1 MLIETRNSAE
11 PLARTLSGLVGGAI
25 EGIVRDVVILDHGST
40 DQTHKVADAAGCT
53 FIRDHGLIECIRHAR
68 GDWLLI
74 LEPGARLLEGW
85 MEGIATHVEHFPGP
99 ARFTRAGTGPKRFL
113 SRVFARC
120 GLCRRAADFPPPGRI
135 PVEPGS
141 LDLRPRTRVV
151 GPAPSRGDRTGTE
164 ALERF
169 HFSLNRGIALSP

>member
-25 EGIVRDVVILDHGST
+25 EGIIRDVVILDHGST

-99 ARFTRAGTGPKRFL
+99 ARFTRAGPGRRRLLP
-113 SRVFARC
+113 RVFARRAGFTD
-120 GLCRRAADFPPPGRI
+120 GLLISRRQAM
-135 PVEPGS
+135 S
-141 LDLRPRTRVV
+141 LLKK
-151 GPAPSRGDRTGTE
+151 GRTGADLTRGLSTRRLRVEIIPPKKRKTE
-164 ALERF
+164 R
-169 HFSLNRGIALSP
+169 